1 MGKERQKQQKE
12 HKMRMTPGTYY
23 VWCGGSCDYGH
34 EERCSG
40 GAYIMQ
46 KDDAIIDRYVIA
58 DDHTTEFRMILSVMI
73 HAMEIVPEGSDIV
86 FLTNAAYIQNF
97 DKAPTPRSA
106 NPDLIARCIE
116 AKQRHNTVSV
126 KIVQYHKS
134 PLLIETHDLSTE
146 AMKRLRVEYNKTRKD
161 DAADW
166 EEKTSK

>member
-12 HKMRMTPGTYY
+12 HKMRMTLGTYY

-97 DKAPTPRSA
+97 AKAPTPRSA

-116 AKQRHNTVSV
+116 AKQRHNTVSA

-146 AMKRLRVEYNKTRKD
+146 AMKKLRVEYNKTRKD
-161 DAADW
+161 DD
-166 EEKTSK
+166 K

>member
-46 KDDAIIDRYVIA
+46 KDEVIIDRYVIA
-58 DDHTTEFRMILSVMI
+58 DDYTTELRMILYVMI

-146 AMKRLRVEYNKTRKD
+146 AMKKLRVEYNKTRKD
-161 DAADW
+161 DD
-166 EEKTSK
+166 K

>member
-12 HKMRMTPGTYY
+12 HKMRMTLGTYY

-46 KDDAIIDRYVIA
+46 KDDAI
-58 DDHTTEFRMILSVMI
+58 M
-73 HAMEIVPEGSDIV
+73 GSDIV

-97 DKAPTPRSA
+97 AKAPTPRSA

-146 AMKRLRVEYNKTRKD
+146 AMKKLRVEYNKTRKD
-161 DAADW
+161 DD
-166 EEKTSK
+166 K